1 MTVIELIQ
9 ELTEL
14 MSSDESLG
22 ECPIHFQYNYGDYWK
37 TQVAPEVD
45 HVEESSVVY
54 SGYHQMPKIHEEGGK
69 SSDRKEITRVI
80 VLRDLR

>member
-22 ECPIHFQYNYGDYWK
+22 ECPIHFQYNYGDHWR

-45 HVEESSVVY
+45 GVEESLVVY
-54 SGYHQMPKIHEEGGK
+54 SEYHQMPKIHEEGGK
-69 SSDRKEITRVI
+69 SSDRKEITRAV